1 MEKSS
6 KRGKIPQSDWPLIM
20 ARYEAGETL
29 SSIARTYDCS
39 PPAISY
45 VISRSRARQPGGE
58 AARPSAPAG
67 EPQLIKAANGEATA
81 GGSNRPQPAMPAAAP
96 PALSAAEAP
105 RGETSPSHTHP
116 SAPPVFSAGDRRI
129 DIPPRDGNGFARP
142 GGGEREPQPSGPFMR
157 SALPPAPRP
166 APSNHPTGPANG
178 DQRPKLHLSLGGNGS
193 SAQNGAPALEPR
205 PPERPYGQGTYAQG
219 APQPPVHGAGERP
232 PWSPAAPQRNPG
244 PADHRNGAPPN
255 GSPEPARSDQHSAYG
270 RGDAQTAQRKEGG
283 GSYIDQE
290 LRTRVDGDIAVF
302 LAAFDAA
309 LAEDTQE
316 SRTALRE
323 ATDRLLRAGARTRI
337 ELERLEA
344 RMPLP
349 GRDGGRQSEPVWRQ
363 R

>member
-45 VISRSRARQPGGE
+45 VISRSRARHPDGETARQPTS
-58 AARPSAPAG
+58 PTPAG
-67 EPQLIKAANGEATA
+67 EPQLIKAANGDAA
-81 GGSNRPQPAMPAAAP
+81 IGGIGRPQPAVPEAAP
-96 PALSAAEAP
+96 PALSPAEPP
-105 RGETSPSHTHP
+105 RGETPPVHSQPI
-116 SAPPVFSAGDRRI
+116 APPVLPAGDRRI
-129 DIPPRDGNGFARP
+129 DIRPRDGNGFARP
-142 GGGEREPQPSGPFMR
+142 VGGEREPQPSGPFTR
-157 SALPPAPRP
+157 SAPPPAPRP
-166 APSNHPTGPANG
+166 AVPNHPVGPANG
-178 DQRPKLHLSLGGNGS
+178 DPRGRLHLSLGNGS
-193 SAQNGAPALEPR
+193 PAHNGAPALEPR
-205 PPERPYGQGTYAQG
+205 QPERPYAPA
-219 APQPPVHGAGERP
+219 APQPGPQGAGERG
-232 PWSPAAPQRNPG
+232 PWSPAPPQQRSPG
-244 PADHRNGAPPN
+244 PADQTRYGPASTS
-255 GSPEPARSDQHSAYG
+255 SPESARTDQPGGYG
-270 RGDAQTAQRKEGG
+270 RGDGHPAQRKDGN
-283 GSYIDQE
+283 STYIDQE
-290 LRTRVDGDIAVF
+290 LRTRVDGDIAAF

-316 SRTALRE
+316 SRAALRE

-349 GRDGGRQSEPVWRQ
+349 PRDGGRQNVPVWRQ

>member
-45 VISRSRARQPGGE
+45 VVSRSRARHPDGGT
-58 AARPSAPAG
+58 ARPAIPVG
-67 EPQLIKAANGEATA
+67 EPQLIKAANSEAAA
-81 GGSNRPQPAMPAAAP
+81 GAINRPQLATAAP
-96 PALSAAEAP
+96 SPIEQPRAEMP
-105 RGETSPSHTHP
+105 PVHTQAT
-116 SAPPVFSAGDRRI
+116 APPILSAGDRRI
-129 DIPPRDGNGFARP
+129 DIRPRDGNGFVRP
-142 GGGEREPQPSGPFMR
+142 VGGEREPQPSGPFMR
-157 SALPPAPRP
+157 TAPLPPRP
-166 APSNHPTGPANG
+166 AMPNQPTAPTNG
-178 DQRPKLHLSLGGNGS
+178 DPRGRLHLSLGNGS
-193 SAQNGAPALEPR
+193 PGNNGSPALEPR
-205 PPERPYGQGTYAQG
+205 PPERPYAPA
-219 APQPPVHGAGERP
+219 APQPPLHGTGERP
-232 PWSPAAPQRNPG
+232 PWSPAPAQRNPS
-244 PADHRNGAPPN
+244 PTDQTRYAPN
-255 GSPEPARSDQHSAYG
+255 GSPEPARTEQPAAYG
-270 RGDAQTAQRKEGG
+270 RGDGQPAQRKEAG

-290 LRTRVDGDIAVF
+290 LRARVDGDIAVF

-309 LAEDTQE
+309 LLEDTQE
-316 SRTALRE
+316 SRAALRE

-349 GRDGGRQSEPVWRQ
+349 PRDGGRQSEPVWRQ